1 MTAAPTPSAEPFTEH
16 PPETFDVS
24 EADPSLRRCV
34 ASGAVRSKAAMI
46 RFVVAPDGALVPD
59 LEESLPGRGLWLTAD
74 RALAEKAFAKG
85 LFAKAAR
92 RGVTIAPDLLAR
104 TEARLAQRC
113 FDAIGLTRRAGQAV
127 AGFDKVAAALRAGRI
142 GTGKGLG
149 VRLEAS
155 DGADDGRAKLDA
167 LARGLSRPLPVLD
180 RFSRSELGAAFGR
193 DDSVHV
199 IIGQGNLV
207 ERLIR
212 DAARLSG
219 LGGNSR
225 VGLPND

>member
-1 MTAAPTPSAEPFTEH
+1 MTAAPNPSAEPFPET
-16 PPETFDVS
+16 PPETDVS
-24 EADPSLRRCV
+24 AADPSLRRCV
-34 ASGAVRSKAAMI
+34 ASGAVRPKEAMI

-59 LEESLPGRGLWLTAD
+59 LEGTLPGRGLWLTAE
-74 RALAEKAFAKG
+74 RALAEKAFARG

-92 RGVTIAPDLLAR
+92 RAVTVAPDLLAR
-104 TEARLAQRC
+104 TEGRLRQRC
-113 FDAIGLTRRAGQAV
+113 FDAIGLARRAGQAV

-142 GTGKGLG
+142 GAGKGLG

-167 LARGLSRPLPVLD
+167 LARGLARPLPVLD

-199 IIGQGNLV
+199 LIGQGKLA
-207 ERLIR
+207 ERLIH

-219 LGGNSR
+219 LGGNSQ
-225 VGLPND
+225 VGLSHD